1 MMAKNNPSK
10 GGSFYLQS
18 KLWCAKEEIMKDFR
32 EEEKAF
38 YLKHGIKEEEI
49 GKEKEEAKKADE
61 KEENKAGEEKKAEEN
76 KENK

>member
-18 KLWCAKEEIMKDFR
+18 KLWCAKEEIMKDFK

-38 YLKHGIKEEEI
+38 YAKHGIKEEEV
-49 GKEKEEAKKADE
+49 GKEKEEEK
-61 KEENKAGEEKKAEEN
+61 KEETKEEKKAEEN
-76 KENK
+76 KADK

>member
-18 KLWCAKEEIMKDFR
+18 KLWCAKEEIMKDYR

-38 YLKHGIKEEEI
+38 YAAHGIKEDDI
-49 GKEKEEAKKADE
+49 GKEREEEKKDE
-61 KEENKAGEEKKAEEN
+61 KKEDAKEEKKAEEGSE
-76 KENK
+76 KK